1 MQKKTGS
8 HLGIPFQ
15 YYESGNPE
23 NPVLVCFHGLAGS
36 SIYTFSELAPFLE
49 DRFRLVL
56 IDSPGHGGTQAFE
69 AEKDYQF
76 SNLAA
81 WFHGAILSLLSEP
94 FFVMGHSWGADAAL
108 HFTRHFPDN
117 VRGLI
122 LLDGGFTFPQNQPG
136 MTKSVAL
143 AGWAEYM
150 KNADYANWQDVAAE
164 YRAYTSRWNAEIER
178 GIRSIFRKSGD
189 GGYRLIASEKSILS
203 IIEAFYD
210 EPFNE
215 AYSYIQVPTL
225 LVHAELPKELAP
237 ARRLGMDQMESAM
250 NDVSIAAMDG
260 AGHMLPWDAPGATAA
275 CIKEWMQQK
284 AFLPAPSTS

>member
-15 YYESGNPE
+15 YYESGNPK

-49 DRFRLVL
+49 DRFR
-56 IDSPGHGGTQAFE
+56 
-69 AEKDYQF
+69 
-76 SNLAA
+76 
-81 WFHGAILSLLSEP
+81 
-94 FFVMGHSWGADAAL
+94 
-108 HFTRHFPDN
+108 
-117 VRGLI
+117 LI

-178 GIRSIFRKSGD
+178 GIKSIFRKTGD

-215 AYSYIQVPTL
+215 AYSYIQVPAL

-237 ARRLGMDQMESAM
+237 ARRLGISQMEAAM